1 MAETVEKAGKLLKD
15 VKGRRVRRM
24 IEEDPDVE
32 VSPLGG
38 PVSRDGMTVHVE
50 IYRLVEGDES
60 WTLEVTDHQ
69 GGSTVW
75 EDRFAT
81 SEELKAK
88 RLAPGGVEA
97 GLSV

>member
-1 MAETVEKAGKLLKD
+1 
-15 VKGRRVRRM
+15 M
-24 IEEDPDVE
+24 IEEDPEIE

-38 PVSRDGMTVHVE
+38 PVARDGMTVHVE

-60 WTLEVTDHQ
+60 WTLEVTDHE

-81 SEELKAK
+81 DKEAYEEFHRVLETDGIQSFLEDQPES
-88 RLAPGGVEA
+88 RRQSG
-97 GLSV
+97 